1 MTMREAQAETSSPS
15 RESQRPIWRRN
26 ITAWLALDLLVFST
40 LGLAYLP
47 LGYFNVMI
55 ALTIA
60 AVKIVIVAVW
70 FMELRLAKSFIR
82 LASAAG
88 FVWLLV
94 MFSLTFSD
102 VATR

>member
-1 MTMREAQAETSSPS
+1 MTLSDTPAGASAPS
-15 RESQRPIWRRN
+15 NEKPRVIWRRN
-26 ITAWLALDLLVFST
+26 LIAWLAVDLLVFAT

-47 LGYFNVMI
+47 LGDLNLAI

-70 FMELRLAKSFIR
+70 FMELRLAKSFIC
-82 LASAAG
+82 LASTAG

-94 MFSLTFSD
+94 MFGLTFSD

>member
-1 MTMREAQAETSSPS
+1 MTMTHTRAGPS
-15 RESQRPIWRRN
+15 TPSDRKRALIWRRN
-26 ITAWLALDLLVFST
+26 VIAWLALDLLVFST

-47 LGYFNVMI
+47 LGYLNIAI
-55 ALTIA
+55 ALAIA
-60 AVKIVIVAVW
+60 AVKVLIVAVW

-82 LASAAG
+82 LASVAG